1 LSDLIDNPSEK
12 HLQETTRRW
21 LPLSLGGILLAIVIG
36 GAILILQRGERSPT
50 IRTSLETKSAI
61 NPTADTSAN
70 QEESTAQAVYWQ
82 QTATGWQAVGTPPAC
97 PEPLFAAP
105 VDLSRATSVL
115 YPGQT
120 RGGNYK
126 PHGGFRFDTNTNNEV
141 TVSAP
146 LTGKIVNGS
155 RYLVNGELQYTF
167 DIIADCGIM
176 YRLGHLLTLPAELML
191 LVEAFPPAQEGDSRT
206 IPVDPPLEITRGD
219 IIATAVGVEKE
230 TNVFVDWGVYDLRTK
245 NTISK
250 DAIWASQHPSDLEQ
264 HAVCWFD
271 LLPKTDAARIRAL
284 PPADPTSGSTSDYCT
299 S

>member
-1 LSDLIDNPSEK
+1 MPDDVDDNPQKDFHSHPNSHHQLILGILALLVIFMVGGAVYLLGSQETPNPETAQEEARPTYPTTSVSTSSEK
-12 HLQETTRRW
+12 T
-21 LPLSLGGILLAIVIG
+21 SL
-36 GAILILQRGERSPT
+36 PT
-50 IRTSLETKSAI
+50 I
-61 NPTADTSAN
+61 
-70 QEESTAQAVYWQ
+70 YWQ
-82 QTATGWQAVGTPPAC
+82 QTADGWQAFGTPPAC
-97 PEPLFAAP
+97 PEPLFTSP
-105 VDLSRATSVL
+105 IDLTRVTSVL

-176 YRLGHLLTLPAELML
+176 YRLGHLLTLPAKFMP

-206 IPVDPPLEITRGD
+206 TPVDPPVEITQGD
-219 IIATAVGVEKE
+219 IIAIAVGVEKE
-230 TNVFVDWGVYDLRTK
+230 TNVFVDWGVYDLRSK
-245 NTISK
+245 NTISQ
-250 DAIWASQHPSDLEQ
+250 DATWRTLHPSDLEQ
-264 HAVCWFD
+264 QAVCWFD
-271 LLPKTDAARIRAL
+271 LLPATDAARVRSL
-284 PPADPTSGSTSDYCT
+284 PPADPTSGSTSDYC